1 MCVIIRNIYYIWI
14 FLTNIKSI
22 STYVPINS
30 SHISTPSDQKSTA
43 LSWPLLRIISGAT
56 YSGVPQNVH
65 VLLPSFI
72 TFENPKSTWKFSD
85 KNITRLYRC
94 ACKMFLQSLHTSY
107 RIYLNELHNINDGI
121 SRDILVSYL
130 PFWHIQKRQ
139 VKDFRVSN
147 LCIWFLGYVDN
158 LKIYFLGNKATLI

>member
-1 MCVIIRNIYYIWI
+1 MVNDVCNYHEYIFYVRIIPRDIKLI
-14 FLTNIKSI
+14 F
-22 STYVPINS
+22 TYVPINN

-85 KNITRLYRC
+85 KDITLLYWSTY
-94 ACKMFLQSLHTSY
+94 KLWLQSIHT
-107 RIYLNELHNINDGI
+107 IY
-121 SRDILVSYL
+121 STVWDILVSYL

-147 LCIWFLGYVDN
+147 LDI
-158 LKIYFLGNKATLI
+158 